1 MRRDGLPLLEGE
13 GWGEVWSA
21 SEKVTHL
28 NLSLSFQKTGP
39 AHPARCVNAVVLQET
54 GLVLPVRCLNIVA
67 LRQGGIVGAQREIP
81 PEMLGDQPAERAE
94 SDDPDGD
101 A

>member
-1 MRRDGLPLLEGE
+1 M
-13 GWGEVWSA
+13 
-21 SEKVTHL
+21 
-28 NLSLSFQKTGP
+28 
-39 AHPARCVNAVVLQET
+39 
-54 GLVLPVRCLNIVA
+54 LPVRCLNIVA

-81 PEMLGDQPAERAE
+81 PEMLGDQLAERAE

>member
-1 MRRDGLPLLEGE
+1 MRRAGLPLLEGE

-28 NLSLSFQKTGP
+28 TLSLAFQEKGP
-39 AHPARCVNAVVLQET
+39 
-54 GLVLPVRCLNIVA
+54 VLPARCLNIVGV
-67 LRQGGIVGAQREIP
+67 RQGGIVGAQREIP
-81 PEMLGDQPAERAE
+81 PEMLGDQLAERAE